1 MSNYI
6 FTERGPLEAGFE
18 KVFHDRIVPIL
29 ERNET
34 RRKAAYRTL
43 MLGLA
48 VCGAAAVGIIV
59 HAIVTEAMDYVVLV
73 FAALIVAIVWS
84 NWRTNKWDANASA
97 ELLPVMCDF
106 LGNMSYGNQRIR
118 LDNFQRLGLVPSTSN
133 FNLGGSKSI
142 ALEDPIVGVHDG
154 LNWSLAEAV
163 ITSKSGDSHSESHEL
178 LFEMEI
184 DGDAPQIFFQMNMGK
199 TLNALTELFS
209 SQRKGMDRIE
219 TGNARFDKLYATYSP
234 DPTAALNYIDF
245 NLTEGLILVAEAET
259 GSNAVVCAIEGDTLY
274 LALDR
279 NSDFLSVGSI
289 GTPFNMVED
298 DLHAAL
304 VDLDLPRRVLD
315 QLRGK

>member
-1 MSNYI
+1 MSNYS
-6 FTERGPLEAGFE
+6 FTEKGPLEAGFE

-59 HAIVTEAMDYVVLV
+59 HAIVTESMDFVAFV

-84 NWRTNKWDANASA
+84 NWRTNRWNANASA

-106 LGNMSYGNQRIR
+106 LGNMSYGHLRIR
-118 LDNFQRLGLVPSTSN
+118 LGTFQRLGLVPSGSN
-133 FNLGGSKSI
+133 FTLGGGKSI
-142 ALEDPIVGVHDG
+142 ELEDPVAGTHDG

-163 ITSKSGDSHSESHEL
+163 ITSKSGDNHSESHEL

-184 DGDAPQIFFQMNMGK
+184 QGDAPQIFFQMNVGK
-199 TLNALTELFS
+199 TLNALTALFS

-219 TGNARFDKLYATYSP
+219 TGNARFDKIYATYSP
-234 DPTAALNYIDF
+234 DPAAAMDFIDF

-259 GSNAVVCAIEGDTLY
+259 GSNLVSCAIEGNTLY

-279 NSDFLSVGSI
+279 NSDFLGVGSI